1 MQEPVLRSFGYT
13 KRGSPRCCPG
23 RQAVFGHIQRR
34 SVIEVM
40 ARLFQ
45 PEWVWVDLRRATL
58 RFLCQDSGFGRF
70 QDAIELSETYERLS
84 DSAIFR
90 LLVIT
95 SEQLSDRPDERRKVL
110 LTHTRISAGMA

>member
-1 MQEPVLRSFGYT
+1 
-13 KRGSPRCCPG
+13 
-23 RQAVFGHIQRR
+23 
-34 SVIEVM
+34 
-40 ARLFQ
+40 
-45 PEWVWVDLRRATL
+45 
-58 RFLCQDSGFGRF
+58 
-70 QDAIELSETYERLS
+70 LSETYERLS